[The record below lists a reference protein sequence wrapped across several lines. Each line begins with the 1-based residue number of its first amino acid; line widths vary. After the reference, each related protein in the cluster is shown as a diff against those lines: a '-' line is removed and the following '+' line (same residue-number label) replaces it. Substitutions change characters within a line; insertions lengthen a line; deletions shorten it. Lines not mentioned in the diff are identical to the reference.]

1 MGLNDKLKGS
11 YYKNYEATLASR
23 TSIHNI
29 LEELKTYYNNLIDL
43 IQNTYDKITV
53 NRTEMIEKLNAI
65 LVKINYIEYSLNN
78 FQLEI
83 DSSIEEKLKK
93 LMENYDNDFVTFME
107 LYDTNLYNHS
117 KLTDKASS
125 NIVNYTQPLS
135 EYEKSVEKLNTDI
148 GVRWFGGKFNDKY
161 LLNKLN
167 GLLHIVKS
175 NKYEGLSLEDYIN
188 SNLILDIFI
197 YSTKGITWLKLGKNS
212 TFGYN
217 IQVKYHS
224 LKYSGINI
232 KLESNS
238 YYTPRDYDINEF
250 DLNILINFGYKEED
264 LKNGNVYI
272 KVKTNLPSNTF
283 SGLDEYYISGST
295 SINEYNDNRVIKNL
309 GRRHVA
315 HNNRD
320 YGYNIDDTIKTLD
333 ELRQNNKKYDRETDY
348 ISDFVT
354 DKYSKQ
360 NRVTNNN
367 FEIYT
372 EISPVNEYGNE
383 QNIIRGTTKRITDD
397 KEIVGID
404 NSISPI
410 IVNCDKINKV
420 NYDKTYLDDSD
431 KLMNK
436 EDEKE
441 NILYNEN
448 KQRVDLLDYRNVGE
462 DIGLIAKNENTFVIN
477 NSVNDNNSVTINGNA
492 NLIKEAKN
500 PAILNEITNN
510 AILDINSDNSFTE
523 EAFKVDDSSALFG
536 PGVQDWTVIKQEK
549 DPYGNIVVLAKN
561 VTKNQNDYFTRISK
575 IKNINEIYSMDYNKY
590 HVYDFLFLENGNMYL
605 FTDEGIKYISKEN
618 YENDNF
624 IYENTNIISAKF
636 TTACLTEDKKS
647 FYAVSDQGTYSY
659 DADKQNYRLTNFFYI
674 YDPETLLIKDYG
686 DYCDLKNLD
695 DSAIRYENTSDI
707 EMMESSSSGFKL
719 IKWESDSKW
728 VLLNKQTGTIYISN
742 DEKFGYFTKTSYSGM
757 KYIDTYNELLYGG
770 KSYGTDLVKC
780 DPSFIFGQF
789 EKSNITS
796 GDFYCLTVI
805 SSTVI
810 AGNNSGNGLYYSE
823 DNGHT
828 WQLSNITFGYFYC
841 LTVIGSTVIAGSNS
855 DKGLYYSEDNGKT
868 WQLSNITSGYFRCL
882 TVIGSTV
889 IAGSYFNKGLYYS
902 EDNGHT
908 WQLSN
913 ITSGHFSCLTVIG
926 STVIAGSYSGKGL
939 YYSEDNGHTWQL
951 SNITSDE
958 FFCLTVIGSTVIAG
972 SWSDEGIYYSED
984 NGKTWKKSNITSGHF
999 RCLTVIGSTVIAG
1012 SWSNKGLYYSEDN
1025 GHTWQLSN
1033 ITYGNFQCLTV
1044 IGSTVIAG
1052 SHLYKEG
1059 LYYSEDNGKTWNQ
1072 SNITSGSF
1080 YCLTDIGSTV
1090 IAGSDSKKGLYY
1102 SDSFNL
1108 PKVYKTTAYEENTI
1122 DKFKRKIQ
1130 LDSFET
1136 ILDEQD
1142 LPTLESELTTPLK
1155 YYNGGLFEINGNTYI
1170 IGKDITDFVY
1180 VNGYYYALIPSGKV
1194 IYKLNKDKT
1203 LVSKITHPDW
1213 NYSSVIK
1220 LFSINNTLLIVTSR
1234 PDPFSEAQ
1242 MYIFPIYTDKET
1254 IKAHPELYNDD
1265 TNKLSIITDNSKN

>member
-23 TSIHNI
+23 TAIHNI
-29 LEELKTYYNNLIDL
+29 LDELKNYYNNLIDL
-43 IQNTYDKITV
+43 INNTYDKITIS
-53 NRTEMIEKLNAI
+53 RTEMIEKLNAI
-65 LVKINYIEYSLNN
+65 LVKINYIEYSISN
-78 FQLEI
+78 FQLEV
-83 DSSIEEKLKK
+83 DSSIEEKLKM
-93 LMENYDNDFVTFME
+93 LIENYDNDFVTFME
-107 LYDTNLYNHS
+107 TYDTNLYNHS

-135 EYEKSVEKLNTDI
+135 EYEKSVEKVSTDI
-148 GVRWFGGKFNDKY
+148 GIRWFGGKFNDKH

-175 NKYEGLSLEDYIN
+175 NKYEGLALEDYIN
-188 SNLILDIFI
+188 SNLILDIFV

-224 LKYSGINI
+224 LKYNNINI

-238 YYTPRDYDINEF
+238 YYTPKDYDINEF
-250 DLNILINFGYKEED
+250 DLNMLIDLGYGEED

-272 KVKTNLPSNTF
+272 KIKTNLPSNTF

-295 SINEYNDNRVIKNL
+295 NINEYNDNRVIKNL

-333 ELRQNNKKYDRETDY
+333 ELRQNNKKYDRETGY

-360 NRVTNNN
+360 NRISNNN

-383 QNIIRGTTKRITDD
+383 QNIIRGTTKRITDN

-404 NSISPI
+404 NTISPI
-410 IVNCDKINKV
+410 IVDCNKTNKIEYN
-420 NYDKTYLDDSD
+420 KTYLDDSD

-462 DIGLIAKNENTFVIN
+462 DVSLIAKNENTFIVN
-477 NSVNDNNSVTINGNA
+477 NSINDNNGVIINGNA

-510 AILDINSDNSFTE
+510 AILDINTDNSFTE
-523 EAFKVDDSSALFG
+523 NAFKVKNIGSFDSSD
-536 PGVQDWTVIKQEK
+536 VTIYKQEK
-549 DPYGNIVVLAKN
+549 DSYGNLLVIVG
-561 VTKNQNDYFTRISK
+561 NDANNK
-575 IKNINEIYSMDYNKY
+575 ILYKIRNIKDDIKIINNNGNNDIN
-590 HVYDFLFLENGNMYL
+590 DFLFLENGNLYL
-605 FTDEGIKYISKEN
+605 FTNNGIKYISKEN

-624 IYENTNIISAKF
+624 IIENTNIISAKF

-647 FYAVSDQGTYSY
+647 FYTVSDQGTYTY
-659 DADKQNYRLTNFFYI
+659 DNDKQNYRLTNFFYI

-686 DYCDLKNLD
+686 DYCDSKNLD

-707 EMMESSSSGFKL
+707 EIMESSSSGFKL
-719 IKWESDSKW
+719 LKWEFDSKW
-728 VLLNKQTGTIYISN
+728 ILLNKETGTIYISN
-742 DEKFGYFTKTSYSGM
+742 DEKFGYFVKTGYSGL
-757 KYIDTYNELLYGG
+757 KYVDTYDEILYGG
-770 KSYGTDLVKC
+770 KSYGTDLVKY
-780 DPSFIFGQF
+780 DPKFIYGEF
-789 EKSNITS
+789 KNSNITS
-796 GDFYCLTVI
+796 GNFYCLTVI
-805 SSTVI
+805 GSTVI
-810 AGNNSGNGLYYSE
+810 AGNAGRYYFEKGLYYSE
-823 DNGHT
+823 DNGKT
-828 WQLSNITFGYFYC
+828 WNQSNITSGNFYC
-841 LTVIGSTVIAGSNS
+841 LTVIGSTVIAGSYS
-855 DKGLYYSEDNGKT
+855 DKGL
-868 WQLSNITSGYFRCL
+868 I
-882 TVIGSTV
+882 
-889 IAGSYFNKGLYYS
+889 
-902 EDNGHT
+902 
-908 WQLSN
+908 
-913 ITSGHFSCLTVIG
+913 
-926 STVIAGSYSGKGL
+926 
-939 YYSEDNGHTWQL
+939 
-951 SNITSDE
+951 
-958 FFCLTVIGSTVIAG
+958 
-972 SWSDEGIYYSED
+972 
-984 NGKTWKKSNITSGHF
+984 
-999 RCLTVIGSTVIAG
+999 
-1012 SWSNKGLYYSEDN
+1012 
-1025 GHTWQLSN
+1025 
-1033 ITYGNFQCLTV
+1033 
-1044 IGSTVIAG
+1044 
-1052 SHLYKEG
+1052 
-1059 LYYSEDNGKTWNQ
+1059 YSEDNGKTWNQ

-1080 YCLTDIGSTV
+1080 YCLTVIGSTV
-1090 IAGSDSKKGLYY
+1090 IAGSSSNRGLYYSEDNGKTWKESNINYSNFNRLTVIGSTVIAGRIGSSSLDIGLYYSEDNGHTWQLSNITSDSVECLTVIGSTVIASSNYDKGLYY
-1102 SDSFNL
+1102 SEDNGKTWYHSNINTGGFNCLTVIGSTVIAGSYSEKGLYYSEDNGKTWNQSNITSDNFYCLTVIGSTVIAGSSSSNGLYYSDTFDL
-1108 PKVYKTTAYEENTI
+1108 PKLYKAISYEENTI

-1155 YYNGGLFEINGNTYI
+1155 YYNGGLFEINGKTYI

-1194 IYKLNKDKT
+1194 IYKLNKNKT

-1213 NYSSVIK
+1213 SDDSKVSFVK
-1220 LFSINNTLLIVTSR
+1220 LLDINNSLFILTMELNESSNYDFV
-1234 PDPFSEAQ
+1234 
-1242 MYIFPIYTDKET
+1242 IYTDKET
-1254 IKAHPELYNDD
+1254 VKVYPELYNDNA
-1265 TNKLSIITDNSKN
+1265 NKLSIITDNSKI